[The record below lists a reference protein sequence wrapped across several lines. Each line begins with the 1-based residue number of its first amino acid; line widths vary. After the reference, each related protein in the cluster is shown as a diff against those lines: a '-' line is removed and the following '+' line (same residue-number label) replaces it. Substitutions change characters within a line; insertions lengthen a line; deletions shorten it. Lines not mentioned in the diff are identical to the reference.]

1 MLFGYEDNTYTGIF
15 YQFYTTDDGYNEWE
29 EAFTFS
35 TQKEFFEGL
44 YKLYPYLKKD
54 DRGCNW
60 RYSDTTPDDCVQI
73 DISIGLD
80 KDEEPIE
87 TMTGLSFL
95 KDVGFVDIY
104 PDKWE
109 GEE

>member
-15 YQFYTTDDGYNEWE
+15 YQFYTTDLGYNDWE
-29 EAFTFS
+29 ERFTFS

-44 YKLYPYLKKD
+44 YKLYPYLKED

-87 TMTGLSFL
+87 TMLGLSFL
-95 KDVGFVDIY
+95 KDVGIVDMY
-104 PDKWE
+104 LDE
-109 GEE
+109 MEDEE